1 MTLWIKVNL
10 KVVDQVNLEIC
21 NRNRIFRRVIFQGLD
36 SMPLE
41 TFKYL
46 KITQLDQN
54 NQKKWKK
61 RFKKFIKSQN
71 RVTTVLTFLNQ
82 KI

>member
-21 NRNRIFRRVIFQGLD
+21 NRNRIFRRAIFQGLD